1 MVVGLMEQYVA
12 DTIQAL
18 KMFSSGG
25 GQQQQQQQSSG
36 IMGMAEK
43 FMGGGQQEQPQPSS
57 GGVGGMISSMMGGG
71 SSQKTST
78 QNTFVGM
85 AMGEASKLYDK
96 QSANGNVEEGTTK
109 QDVVNMAAKQV
120 SSG

>member
-1 MVVGLMEQYVA
+1 
-12 DTIQAL
+12 
-18 KMFSSGG
+18 MFSGGG
-25 GQQQQQQQSSG
+25 GQQQQSSSSGGG

-43 FMGGGQQEQPQPSS
+43 FMGGGQQQQEQQQSS

-96 QSANGNVEEGTTK
+96 QSANGNVQEGTTK

-120 SSG
+120 CCD